1 MNPDLIY
8 TTRQLRHD
16 DLRAEAECAAQ
27 ARDLERAQVG
37 ARVGASF
44 AAWLAS
50 WLRWPAGNAERRAR

>member
-16 DLRAEAECAAQ
+16 DLRAEAERAAQ
-27 ARDLERAQVG
+27 ARDLEQAH
-37 ARVGASF
+37 ASVRGLF

-50 WLRWPAGNAERRAR
+50 WLRWPAGKAERRAR